1 METEIQF
8 SFSSYL
14 SAIVKHIVEKLNYGH
29 KESVYQLAL
38 CYELEGKGYK
48 VQREVIK
55 DIVYEYFILGN
66 IRADIIINDQYII
79 EMKSVTKITD
89 KETNQLVRYLEIF
102 NMQTGYLININ
113 YKNYEIIR
121 VEGKKRFDP
130 VSM

>member
-89 KETNQLVRYLEIF
+89 KETNQLRKVLRNFQYANRLF
-102 NMQTGYLININ
+102 N
-113 YKNYEIIR
+113 
-121 VEGKKRFDP
+121 
-130 VSM
+130 